1 MLKYFIYIF
10 SSFLTVSVLVAQSD
24 TPVKRN
30 IIQFTGVVF
39 APDSNSVIPG
49 VHVYVPTA
57 GRGTTTNPYGFF
69 SLPVLEGDSL
79 VFSAVG
85 FKRQYYIV
93 PEHKESTSLKVLI
106 TMQED
111 VTLLSE
117 VEVFPYPTEAMFKEA
132 ILSLETPYQKQ
143 YNNLN
148 AWLSSDY
155 MSSAYADL
163 PASPNANHQ
172 YYMQMQMQAIQNKYQ
187 TPQNNLLNPWAWSKF
202 INSLKKGN

>member
-1 MLKYFIYIF
+1 LLKYFIYIF